1 MPHAHGYRVHCC
13 FLGTY
18 DGDIRDL
25 LHLGIADLCLH
36 LLSAEIH
43 LGPDATF
50 KQLGG
55 DCPGIL
61 LLHIRDGD
69 HLDLHGS
76 KPERKCSSI
85 LLDERTEEPF
95 HGTQHD
101 AVQHDRS
108 VFLAVF
114 GDVGDVET
122 LWQIEVDLKCRPL
135 PLAANGVHKLHID
148 LWPIEDTF
156 PWVDLVVEMH
166 VLKSHPQSL
175 GRHLPAFS
183 RSDRVFRAGAEVD
196 VVLRE
201 PERLDHVTSE
211 VEHSLDLSIKLV
223 RADEEVS
230 IVLSE
235 PTHAQKSME
244 DSRLLVAIHG
254 AQLGPPER
262 KITIAANLRLV
273 NKLSLIHISEPTRLG

>member
-61 LLHIRDGD
+61 LLYIRDGD
-69 HLDLHGS
+69 HLDLHRS

-85 LLDERTEEPF
+85 LLDESTEEPF
-95 HGTQHD
+95 HGTQYY
-101 AVQHDRS
+101 AVQHDW
-108 VFLAVF
+108 AVF
-114 GDVGDVET
+114 FAVFADVGDVEAFRK
-122 LWQIEVDLKCRPL
+122 IEVHLNRRPL
-135 PLAANGVHKLHID
+135 PLATDGVHKLHID
-148 LWPIEDTF
+148 FGAIEDTF
-156 PWVDLVVEMH
+156 AWVDLVVEMH
-166 VLKSHPQSL
+166 FLKSHLQSL
-175 GRHLPAFS
+175 GRYLPAFV
-183 RSDRVFRAGAEVD
+183 RSDGVFWTGAEVD

-201 PERLDHVTSE
+201 PERLDHVEGE
-211 VEHSLDLSIKLV
+211 VEHSLDLRIELV
-223 RADEEVS
+223 RTDEEVS
-230 IVLSE
+230 IV
-235 PTHAQKSME
+235 
-244 DSRLLVAIHG
+244 
-254 AQLGPPER
+254 
-262 KITIAANLRLV
+262 
-273 NKLSLIHISEPTRLG
+273 